1 MRGRKI
7 ALKLFT
13 FIFILLWVNSFL
25 WAGQPEDLVK
35 KTADRILTIL
45 KDPSLKGATKLQER
59 RQKLWEAISTAFDVE
74 EMSKRALGRH
84 WSKRSPGEKKEFVA
98 LFSHLIQDTYIGK
111 IDLYSDEEIVY
122 LGEKQD
128 SQYATVST
136 KILTKTGTE
145 ITADYRLLKDQEK
158 WMVYDVVIEGVSLV
172 NNYRTQFNNILIKSS
187 YEKLVEKMKQ
197 KQGEKGKVSA
207 KYKNLKKRRAN
218 K

>member
-1 MRGRKI
+1 MMGKKI
-7 ALKLFT
+7 AVKLFT
-13 FIFILLWVNSFL
+13 CIFILIFIHPLL
-25 WAGQPEDLVK
+25 WAGPPKDLVK

-59 RQKLWEAISTAFDVE
+59 RQKLWEEISTAFDFE

-84 WSKRSPGEKKEFVA
+84 WSKRSPEEKKEFVD
-98 LFSHLIQDTYIGK
+98 LFSHLIQNAYIGK

-128 SQYATVST
+128 SQYTTVST

-172 NNYRTQFNNILIKSS
+172 NNYRIQFNNIVIKSS

-197 KQGEKGKVSA
+197 KKEEKKKVSA
-207 KYKNLKKRRAN
+207 K
-218 K
+218 